1 MLIDV
6 VCHRISSD
14 AIVHNT
20 LSTVL
25 WEKKRINIK
34 ANICSQQFDC
44 FCIDVGRTLS
54 KGRRSLTRKIV
65 KNLFVLLVNNIGG
78 RVYIMGV
85 RVSFSI

>member
-6 VCHRISSD
+6 VCHQLSFD

-20 LSTVL
+20 LSTVF

-44 FCIDVGRTLS
+44 FCLDVGRIRS
-54 KGRRSLTRKIV
+54 KSRRSLTRKIV
-65 KNLFVLLVNNIGG
+65 KYICVLLVNNIGD
-78 RVYIMGV
+78 RINIMGV
-85 RVSFSI
+85 RV